1 MILTEEQVRE
11 RISFLEK
18 EFYLALSD
26 FNRGQILIEL
36 SMLHSQL
43 GDDE

>member
-11 RISFLEK
+11 RVSFLEK
-18 EFYLALSD
+18 EFYFAVDNTS
-26 FNRGQILIEL
+26 RAQILIEL

-43 GDDE
+43 GDD